1 MERLAERL
9 ASIPGVVAV
18 TLGGSRALGTSR
30 PDSDWDFG
38 LYCRVGL
45 MDAQSLLTRRT
56 GAVAL
61 VRDVREA
68 IDLPERPD
76 VMIPRLPPG
85 EPRG

>member
-18 TLGGSRALGTSR
+18 TLGGSRALGASR

-45 MDAQSLLTRRT
+45 MDAQSLSLE
-56 GAVAL
+56 GL
-61 VRDVREA
+61 VPSCSFATSAKRSISPNGR
-68 IDLPERPD
+68 
-76 VMIPRLPPG
+76 MS
-85 EPRG
+85 